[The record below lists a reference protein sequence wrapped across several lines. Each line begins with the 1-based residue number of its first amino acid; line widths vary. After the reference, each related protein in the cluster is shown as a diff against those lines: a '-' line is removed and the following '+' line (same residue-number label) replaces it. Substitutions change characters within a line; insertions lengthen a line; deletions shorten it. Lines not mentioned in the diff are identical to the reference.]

1 MNGKKRPPIDP
12 LDPSLH
18 PTRKVESMSSIAA
31 ELLLREQDGRL
42 DEQTGRRLR
51 SNRPPALD
59 VGYSDPAAVQSEP
72 WGSASTGAPSWQGRP
87 WRPSLPA
94 STLAGQPQAP
104 PRNGPLR
111 VALLAGGAVL
121 LVLLS
126 VLVTLLVTR

>member
-31 ELLLREQDGRL
+31 ELLLREQDGGL

-59 VGYSDPAAVQSEP
+59 GDSDPAAVQSER
-72 WGSASTGAPSWQGRP
+72 WGAAPTGAPSLQGRP

-94 STLAGQPQAP
+94 STFAGQPQAP
-104 PRNGPLR
+104 RQGPLR
-111 VALLAGGAVL
+111 VALLVGGAVL